1 MLGFVFCIYECL
13 PNIKSDF
20 RLHVLNNSTLK
31 DESLVYPSVLVKD
44 RDRDRDQ
51 LHFILLWYFVVFFQT
66 VIHFAI
72 WDLMS
77 QRNSIYI
84 YSQASR
90 PGPTQPTLLAA
101 LKLIELA
108 SEIS

>member
-1 MLGFVFCIYECL
+1 MQSG
-13 PNIKSDF
+13 NA
-20 RLHVLNNSTLK
+20 
-31 DESLVYPSVLVKD
+31 VLVSVYIIDLLKFN
-44 RDRDRDQ
+44 Q

-72 WDLMS
+72 GDFMS

-90 PGPTQPTLLAA
+90 PGLTQPTLLAA